1 MKKYL
6 LIAAALILGSL
17 LVQAQMPST
26 GVSPGMSDAMA
37 KGFGTNLFFSA
48 TLHTE
53 VKMEPQ
59 NQVITMGG
67 KMYFSGGDSR
77 TEMDMT
83 QMTGNAIP
91 PEAMAQMKAM
101 GMDKMVSIS
110 DNNKKTLYVI
120 YPGLQAYTKMQE
132 PDNAGQTNNV
142 TVQTID
148 LGKETVDG
156 HPCVKTQYNLT
167 DPTTGQHLTMT
178 LWNATDL
185 KNVPLQVEQTT
196 PRNTDAG
203 TNFMTMHYTD
213 INLTTPDPGLFIAPA
228 SYTAYSDVQTMM
240 QTEMMKKMGGGAGAP
255 PMPQ

>member
-6 LIAAALILGSL
+6 LITTALFLGSR

-26 GVSPGMSDAMA
+26 GLSPGMSDAMA
-37 KGFGTNLFFSA
+37 KVFGTNLYFSA
-48 TLHTE
+48 SLHTQ

-59 NQVITMGG
+59 NQVVSMSG

-91 PEAMAQMKAM
+91 PEAMAQMKSM

-110 DNNKKTLYVI
+110 QNDSKTLYVI

-132 PDNAGQTNNV
+132 PVNTSPTNSV
-142 TVQTID
+142 TVETID

-156 HPCVKTQYNLT
+156 HPCVKKQYNLT
-167 DPTTGQHLTMT
+167 DPTTGQHLTMI
-178 LWNATDL
+178 LWDATDL
-185 KNVPLQVEQTT
+185 KNVPVQVQQTA
-196 PRNTDAG
+196 PNNANSG
-203 TNFMTMHYTD
+203 TNFMTMNYSD
-213 INLTTPDPGLFIAPA
+213 INLTPPDASLFTAPA
-228 SYTAYSDVQTMM
+228 GYTAYSDVQTMM
-240 QTEMMKKMGGGAGAP
+240 QSEMMKKMGGGATP
-255 PMPQ
+255 TPMPQ